1 MFAKGKECA
10 QSITAAQLMHG
21 DLVSVSNLTTCLRPQ
36 WQDQAISSEPKH
48 INHQR
53 PMSPHSLVFSGCAKV
68 DCLLRTRVRI

>member
-1 MFAKGKECA
+1 VFAKGKECA

-21 DLVSVSNLTTCLRPQ
+21 DLVSVSNLTTCLSPQ

-53 PMSPHSLVFSGCAKV
+53 PMSLHSL
-68 DCLLRTRVRI
+68 LLSE